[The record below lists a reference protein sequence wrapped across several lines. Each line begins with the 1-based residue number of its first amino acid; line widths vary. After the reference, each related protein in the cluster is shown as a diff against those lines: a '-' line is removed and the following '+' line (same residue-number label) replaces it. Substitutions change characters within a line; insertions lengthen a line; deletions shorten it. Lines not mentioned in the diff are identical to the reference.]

1 MSKEEYL
8 KGEQKEKIK
17 EVIKEC
23 NILRLKTNEALVFIE
38 KQTGKSISERTF
50 RRFKQEMKDGFNARF
65 GEMVKGEFVIEHL
78 QRIDTLKKIEGEY
91 WKNYNSTDSV
101 PARKS
106 ILDSIAKIQ
115 EIITRYYNAEMT
127 VKNFARWLDN
137 GLAKIKKQQELTKQ
151 PLVDNTTVYN

>member
-91 WKNYNSTDSV
+91 WKNY
-101 PARKS
+101 
-106 ILDSIAKIQ
+106 
-115 EIITRYYNAEMT
+115 M
-127 VKNFARWLDN
+127 
-137 GLAKIKKQQELTKQ
+137 
-151 PLVDNTTVYN
+151 